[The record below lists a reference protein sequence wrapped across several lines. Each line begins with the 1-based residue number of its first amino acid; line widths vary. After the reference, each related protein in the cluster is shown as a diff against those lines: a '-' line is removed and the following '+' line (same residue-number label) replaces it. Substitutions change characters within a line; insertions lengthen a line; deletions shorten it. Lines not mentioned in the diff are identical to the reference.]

1 MKRGGRVRVRSLC
14 RVLPAWR
21 LPTVCAA
28 GGAGTA
34 HRGGFAFLR
43 PLAVQHVCS
52 ILASLLRNLRGQ
64 QRTRL
69 LNKFTEND
77 SEKVD
82 RLMELYFKYLDA
94 MQAADKKI
102 DGEKHDMVR
111 RGEIIDDD
119 MEDEFYLRRLDA
131 GLFVLQLICYIMAE
145 ICNANV
151 PQIRQRV
158 HQILNMRGS
167 SIKIVRHILK

>member
-1 MKRGGRVRVRSLC
+1 MSGG
-14 RVLPAWR
+14 
-21 LPTVCAA
+21 TK
-28 GGAGTA
+28 
-34 HRGGFAFLR
+34 
-43 PLAVQHVCS
+43 Q
-52 ILASLLRNLRGQ
+52 LLRNH
-64 QRTRL
+64 
-69 LNKFTEND
+69 KFHQHFATPNGKC
-77 SEKVD
+77 SERILTPFLCVV
-82 RLMELYFKYLDA
+82 L
-94 MQAADKKI
+94 Q
-102 DGEKHDMVR
+102 DMVR

-167 SIKIVRHILK
+167 SIKIVRHILKEYAENIGDGKNQEFRESEQKRILDLLENF